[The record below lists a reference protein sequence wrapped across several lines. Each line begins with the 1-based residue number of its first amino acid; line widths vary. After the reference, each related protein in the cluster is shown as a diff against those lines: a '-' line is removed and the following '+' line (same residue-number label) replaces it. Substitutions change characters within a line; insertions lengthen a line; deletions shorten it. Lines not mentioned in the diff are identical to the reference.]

1 MADEKNLLPLIGLD
15 QAGIIKDVPGH
26 ILPQTAFTDGKNI
39 LFKNSSVQKRKGTI
53 KAVDDVSAI
62 VATVVSTSG
71 NKITF
76 NVDPA
81 LTVNSEFEIANAIPS
96 EFNGTYNVTSVSE
109 DNKTVTVSQTLTPYT
124 SSGTYSFTPKIDF
137 VDYWPAPNNPQYI
150 EVQQND
156 AASPAAPVFNS
167 IRAGGIRERIAL
179 KSYEVKGITQSL
191 TPTITFEGDPFNLTS
206 YDLNGTLVVKPAV
219 EREIKAGETLKVF
232 NANPAVYDGSYIV
245 TSITYNTGT
254 GETEILCSSDSVNT
268 LLLNVYTTDSAD
280 LRRDT
285 FSPTSYLGI
294 TSQDWQSTF
303 FAGGY
308 AYVINDGYHTP
319 HYLLASLGSNYVT
332 PQLTPLPGW
341 DWQRYLG
348 EEVHVSCKVIR
359 GFKDTLI
366 AGNLNLYPIT
376 NGEPSLNPS
385 NSKPGTIRISRT
397 AAPGEVPTSW
407 QPDLTEAFVEE
418 RELSTTSGIMDI
430 VPLQGSA
437 IVYTTNSIHSIKYD
451 SRGNVSDELIADGYG
466 ALETGCVLEFD
477 GKHIVIG
484 SDDIY
489 MFGGHPGSIQSI
501 CDGKIRDYFYNNLSP
516 TPSYLD
522 NIFMIRDTSLDEIH
536 IYYPTKLSTN
546 GFCNEYLAWNYRN
559 NTWTINECNDLVS
572 GFLGPVR
579 GGGVAGGTVTFS
591 GVGNLASSSRSDQQ
605 SITVDLDADYTII
618 GGNEVQ
624 TLDYSAVNTTA
635 ASTYTEEKLNILI
648 PSEIIPFNE
657 EIVEFNF
664 DNSFDSGASSR
675 DIGTQTG
682 STSGVGTYS
691 DIGDTEIDLV
701 VSDVTTSYPSEF
713 ISFFNPESSVYPRY
727 NFSSFNTIYEDQ
739 VPYVPNSVTVGY
751 VTFENE
757 NEDGVI
763 RTSPS
768 FVEAKAS
775 RDSSFLYIFAEDV
788 VYADSSGS
796 VLANPP
802 DRVFV
807 FRQYD
812 GSGVAEL
819 ITSSSGTMGFRD
831 GDFME
836 VVATSVPSVKYEL
849 TNIPTGSDIDFVVD
863 NQTLT
868 ESSPSHI
875 FVNETNTSRSWSMT
889 GTVPTV
895 SHSSTTNAN
904 GYLIA
909 GSGTTSPTNI
919 SGFTGLNLV
928 ENINQDI
935 PVGTNVARTS
945 GWVAVDEAT
954 SDIDFSGFGSTNTY
968 SSIGG
973 TVNNQ
978 TLQTAISEEPW
989 AVAPGQNVVVF
1000 DNVGYYLIRSFN
1012 SLQFGLLG
1020 NERFALYEVTRA
1032 GIFYPDFYGGES
1044 TNPDD
1049 ANYKILGEIS
1059 YINNNIS
1066 SRNAFS
1072 FDTTE
1077 GSSVDAIYTL
1087 TNGSTVNV
1095 GEVTLSIGTETI
1107 TDVSFAPNDTLTLN
1121 FEEVSAKN
1129 WSVILGT
1136 ASQFAL
1142 SGDNAF
1148 PDLPTQSFP
1157 ANIGAATAVSYASN
1171 IINGSNT
1178 ILRSQPKSSDNTI
1191 LQVFYPNSDVSGAN
1205 TNITLTLTQNDGSNV
1220 ISDGVTPVD
1229 GVATSTGT
1237 RIAQGQFFTQ
1247 YRIVIEDNETNEI
1260 INITP
1265 TFNATNINLSGAQNT
1280 FAAEVGEYFR
1290 DEIISAVN
1298 SSGFMTNEP
1307 DWYDNGSSGSSGS
1320 NYVIRIGTEDIEN
1333 YSVTLTNIN
1342 TTNASYPGA
1351 SSGTNNTFSF
1361 ADTLSSD
1368 GPNTPDT
1375 LVVKSPTNTTITSL
1389 TTRSGESIESIMSRV
1404 ASAIQTDT
1412 NDGWGA
1418 SHNASNDTVTFTAT
1432 APGRYPL
1439 NYSNGAPAD
1448 LVYTDY
1454 AVIKF
1459 DYTQGTNVS
1468 SAGNIPDINAVI
1480 TTQGADES
1488 VKLTL
1493 VDPSRDNLTLNGP
1506 YEDTFEAG
1514 GATNEDIANS
1524 IKNRIDSV
1532 WANWSASVVDTGVA
1546 ASGTAT
1552 GNQWR
1557 VNLTSTTNDWILKNR
1572 TSSDITLNDVIYPAD
1587 RAVYI
1592 KKVEYGSGVTGNT
1605 LSAVAGTNFNADTNV
1620 STNFIPADIQI
1631 GHPTINPTSITARV
1645 EYASSVVSQLVTLPS
1660 EGNSNSM
1667 ATELASILNSSAVP
1681 ALSATSAGSTLTI
1694 TTNDLTQQINN
1705 ITFLFDEQ
1713 TTQNE
1718 RNSVSRTN
1726 GNDIAGSGAIPSTTL
1741 ALDTVTDSDRPYP
1754 ANSFN
1759 LNKFYPIVASQT
1771 SIVCEGIG
1779 YAFNADPPNNVVGAS
1794 YDSYVERVQL
1804 PIDNS
1809 VEYKK
1814 AISYIQL
1821 LVEDGNVK
1829 VKISGTDAPGK
1840 QTNLYVD
1847 HNGDS
1852 VNFKEFDYDDDYKL
1866 DFRTNG
1872 RVINYYIKDGSD
1884 YLVTD
1889 SEYKGWRVSGVG
1901 FKVEPAES
1909 RGKR

>member
-26 ILPQTAFTDGKNI
+26 ILPQPAFTDGKNI

-191 TPTITFEGDPFNLTS
+191 TPTITFEGDPFNLTN
-206 YDLNGTLVVKPAV
+206 YDLNGTLVVRPAV

-232 NANPAVYDGSYIV
+232 NANPATYDGSYIV

-407 QPDLTEAFVEE
+407 QPALTEAFVEE

-635 ASTYTEEKLNILI
+635 ASTYSEEKLNITI

-701 VSDVTTSYPSEF
+701 VSNVTTSYPSEF

-727 NFSSFNTIYEDQ
+727 IFSSYGILYEDQ
-739 VPYVPNSVTVGY
+739 IPFTPNTITVGQ

-768 FVEAKAS
+768 FVEAKAT
-775 RDSSFLYIFAEDV
+775 RDSSFIYIFAEDV

-796 VLANPP
+796 SLANPP
-802 DRVFV
+802 DQFFV

-812 GSGVAEL
+812 GSGVAE
-819 ITSSSGTMGFRD
+819 IIPSSSGPMGFSD
-831 GDFME
+831 GNFLE
-836 VVATSVPSVKYEL
+836 VVATSAASVKYEL

-863 NQTLT
+863 SQTLT

-895 SHSSTTNAN
+895 SHSSTTNAD
-904 GYLIA
+904 GSLAA

-928 ENINQDI
+928 ENITQDI
-935 PVGTNVARTS
+935 PVGTNVARAS
-945 GWVAVDEAT
+945 GWVAVDEAA
-954 SDIDFSGFGSTNTY
+954 SDVDFSNLNTTQTY
-968 SSIGG
+968 FSIGG

-989 AVAPGQNVVVF
+989 FADSSQNAIAF
-1000 DNVGYYLIRSFN
+1000 DNVGYYLIRQYN
-1012 SLQFGLLG
+1012 SLTGGSFQ
-1020 NERFALYEVTRA
+1020 NERFVLYEVTRA
-1032 GIFYPDFYGGES
+1032 GVVYPDFSGGES
-1044 TNPDD
+1044 TDTYY

-1095 GEVTLSIGTETI
+1095 GEVTLSIGIETI
-1107 TDVSFAPNDTLTLN
+1107 TDISFAPNDTLTLN

-1136 ASQFAL
+1136 AAQFAL
-1142 SGDNAF
+1142 SGDNSF
-1148 PDLPTQSFP
+1148 PDLSTQSFP

-1171 IINGSNT
+1171 IINGSNA

-1191 LQVFYPNSDVSGAN
+1191 LQVFYPNSDVSGTN

-1220 ISDGVTPVD
+1220 ISDGVTPVG

-1237 RIAQGQFFTQ
+1237 RVAQGQFFTQ
-1247 YRIVIEDNETNEI
+1247 YRIVIEDNETNQV

-1265 TFNATNINLSGAQNT
+1265 TFNSTNINLSGAQNT

-1307 DWYDNGSSGSSGS
+1307 DWYDDGSSGSSGS
-1320 NYVIRIGTEDIEN
+1320 DYVIRIGTQDIEN

-1342 TTNASYPGA
+1342 TTNPSYPGA

-1361 ADTLSSD
+1361 VDRLSSD
-1368 GPNTPDT
+1368 GPHTPDT

-1418 SHNASNDTVTFTAT
+1418 SHNASNDTITFTAT

-1493 VDPSRDNLTLNGP
+1493 VDPSRDNSTLNGP

-1532 WANWSASVVDTGVA
+1532 WVNWSASVVDTGVA

-1557 VNLTSTTNDWILKNR
+1557 VTLTSTTNDWILKNR

-1592 KKVEYGSGVTGNT
+1592 KKVEYGSGVTGNAS
-1605 LSAVAGTNFNADTNV
+1605 SAVAGTNFNADTNV

-1726 GNDIAGSGAIPSTTL
+1726 GNDIAGSGAIPSTVL

-1779 YAFNADPPNNVVGAS
+1779 YAFNADPPNNVVGSS

-1847 HNGDS
+1847 HNGDA